1 MFVLTCAMSSRQLK
15 MYFLASL
22 DFSPVSFSC
31 SSVVWRRNTSI
42 NGKNLKYEGRVDKD
56 LLSKHMIS
64 LLCLSGLNE
73 KELEQ

>member
-42 NGKNLKYEGRVDKD
+42 KGKNLKYEGRVDKD
-56 LLSKHMIS
+56 LLVS
-64 LLCLSGLNE
+64 LLCSAL
-73 KELEQ
+73 